1 MNTEVKKMS
10 FLTKTLAKEVLS
22 EYPCSVH
29 ICINP
34 YYWLD
39 NGSICGLGDFKPD
52 EVDRLAKLL
61 DEVSEQIYKETG
73 FYISS
78 IDWFDIFPKDNSL
91 LEVRN
96 KEAVE
101 RLEASLSSL

>member
-1 MNTEVKKMS
+1 MS
-10 FLTKTLAKEVLS
+10 NINYKELAKEVLS

-34 YYWLD
+34 YYWL
-39 NGSICGLGDFKPD
+39 NKGIICDLGDFKPTD
-52 EVDRLAKLL
+52 VDRLAKLL

-78 IDWFDIFPKDNSL
+78 IDWLDIFPEDQSL
-91 LEVRN
+91 LDARN
-96 KEAVE
+96 KEATKC
-101 RLEASLSSL
+101 LEALLSSL

>member
-1 MNTEVKKMS
+1 MS
-10 FLTKTLAKEVLS
+10 FTTKTLAKEVLS

-34 YYWLD
+34 YYWQD
-39 NGSICGLGDFKPD
+39 KGSICGLGDFKPT

-78 IDWFDIFPKDNSL
+78 IDWLDIFPEDESL
-91 LEVRN
+91 LDARK
-96 KEAVE
+96 KEATE
-101 RLEASLSSL
+101 RIEALFSSM

>member
-1 MNTEVKKMS
+1 MS
-10 FLTKTLAKEVLS
+10 FTTKTLAKEVLS
-22 EYPCSVH
+22 EYPCNVH

-34 YYWLD
+34 YYWQD
-39 NGSICGLGDFKPD
+39 NGSICGLGDFKPN

-78 IDWFDIFPKDNSL
+78 IDWLDIFPEDKSSL
-91 LEVRN
+91 DARN
-96 KEAVE
+96 KEANKEFDV
-101 RLEASLSSL
+101 LLSSL

>member
-1 MNTEVKKMS
+1 MS

-34 YYWLD
+34 YYWQD

-52 EVDRLAKLL
+52 EVERLAKLL

-78 IDWFDIFPKDNSL
+78 IDWLDIFPEDESL
-91 LEVRN
+91 LDARI
-96 KEAVE
+96 KEATE
-101 RLEASLSSL
+101 SLETLLSSL

>member
-1 MNTEVKKMS
+1 MS

-34 YYWLD
+34 YYWQD

-52 EVDRLAKLL
+52 EVERVAKLL

-73 FYISS
+73 YYISS
-78 IDWFDIFPKDNSL
+78 IDWLDIFPEDKSL
-91 LEVRN
+91 VDARI
-96 KEAVE
+96 KEATE
-101 RLEASLSSL
+101 SFETLLSSL

>member
-1 MNTEVKKMS
+1 MS

-22 EYPCSVH
+22 KYPCSVH

-34 YYWLD
+34 YYWQD
-39 NGSICGLGDFKPD
+39 NGSICGLGNFKPD
-52 EVDRLAKLL
+52 EVERLAKLL

-78 IDWFDIFPKDNSL
+78 IDWLDIFPEDKSL
-91 LEVRN
+91 LEARIKKSQEEV
-96 KEAVE
+96 AT
-101 RLEASLSSL
+101 LFSSL

>member
-1 MNTEVKKMS
+1 MS
-10 FLTKTLAKEVLS
+10 IDYRNLAKEVLS

-34 YYWLD
+34 YYWL
-39 NGSICGLGDFKPD
+39 NKGIICDLGDFKPTD
-52 EVDRLAKLL
+52 VDRLAKLL

-73 FYISS
+73 YYISS
-78 IDWFDIFPKDNSL
+78 IDWFDIFPEDKSL

-96 KEAVE
+96 EEATKC
-101 RLEASLSSL
+101 LEALLSSL

>member
-1 MNTEVKKMS
+1 MS

-34 YYWLD
+34 YYWQD
-39 NGSICGLGDFKPD
+39 GGAICGLGDFKPD
-52 EVDRLAKLL
+52 EVERLAKLL

-78 IDWFDIFPKDNSL
+78 IDWLDIFPEDKSFLDARIKKAQE
-91 LEVRN
+91 EV
-96 KEAVE
+96 AT
-101 RLEASLSSL
+101 LFSSL

>member
-1 MNTEVKKMS
+1 MS

-34 YYWLD
+34 YCWQD
-39 NGSICGLGDFKPD
+39 KGFICRLGDFKPN

-78 IDWFDIFPKDNSL
+78 IDWLDIFPEDKSL
-91 LEVRN
+91 LDARM
-96 KEAVE
+96 KEA
-101 RLEASLSSL
+101 LLSSL

>member
-1 MNTEVKKMS
+1 MSNTNYKE
-10 FLTKTLAKEVLS
+10 LAKEVLS

-34 YYWLD
+34 YYWL
-39 NGSICGLGDFKPD
+39 NKGIICDLGDFKPTD
-52 EVDRLAKLL
+52 VDRLAKLL

-73 FYISS
+73 YYMSS
-78 IDWFDIFPKDNSL
+78 IDWLDIFPEDKSL

-96 KEAVE
+96 KEATKC
-101 RLEASLSSL
+101 LEALLSSL

>member
-1 MNTEVKKMS
+1 MS

-34 YYWLD
+34 YYWQD

-52 EVDRLAKLL
+52 EVERLAKLL

-73 FYISS
+73 YYISS
-78 IDWFDIFPKDNSL
+78 IDWLDIFPEDKSL
-91 LEVRN
+91 VDARI
-96 KEAVE
+96 KEATE
-101 RLEASLSSL
+101 SFETLLRSL

>member
-1 MNTEVKKMS
+1 MS

-34 YYWLD
+34 YYWQD

-52 EVDRLAKLL
+52 EVERLAKLL

-78 IDWFDIFPKDNSL
+78 IDWLDIFPEDESL
-91 LEVRN
+91 LDAHI
-96 KEAVE
+96 KEATE
-101 RLEASLSSL
+101 SLETLLSSL

>member
-1 MNTEVKKMS
+1 MS

-22 EYPCSVH
+22 EYPCSIH

-34 YYWLD
+34 YYWQD

-52 EVDRLAKLL
+52 EVERLAKLL

-78 IDWFDIFPKDNSL
+78 IDWLDIFPEDKSFLDA
-91 LEVRN
+91 RI
-96 KEAVE
+96 KEATE
-101 RLEASLSSL
+101 SLETLLSSL

>member
-1 MNTEVKKMS
+1 MS

-34 YYWLD
+34 YYWQD

-52 EVDRLAKLL
+52 EVERLAKLL

-73 FYISS
+73 YYISS
-78 IDWFDIFPKDNSL
+78 IDWLDIFPEDKSL
-91 LEVRN
+91 VDARI
-96 KEAVE
+96 KEATE
-101 RLEASLSSL
+101 SFETLLSSL

>member
-1 MNTEVKKMS
+1 MS

-34 YYWLD
+34 YYWQD

-52 EVDRLAKLL
+52 EVERLAKLL

-73 FYISS
+73 YYISS
-78 IDWFDIFPKDNSL
+78 IDWLDIFPEDKSL
-91 LEVRN
+91 VDARI
-96 KEAVE
+96 KEATE
-101 RLEASLSSL
+101 SFETFLSSL

>member
-1 MNTEVKKMS
+1 MS

-22 EYPCSVH
+22 EYSCSVH

-34 YYWLD
+34 YYWQD

-52 EVDRLAKLL
+52 EVERLAKLL
-61 DEVSEQIYKETG
+61 DEVSDQIYKETG

-78 IDWFDIFPKDNSL
+78 IDWLDIFPEDKSL
-91 LEVRN
+91 LDARN
-96 KEAVE
+96 KEATKC
-101 RLEASLSSL
+101 LEALLSSL

>member
-1 MNTEVKKMS
+1 MS

-34 YYWLD
+34 YYWQD

-52 EVDRLAKLL
+52 EVERLAKLL

-78 IDWFDIFPKDNSL
+78 IDWLDIFPEDESL
-91 LEVRN
+91 LDARI
-96 KEAVE
+96 KEATKS
-101 RLEASLSSL
+101 LETLLSSL

>member
-1 MNTEVKKMS
+1 MNKEHYKV
-10 FLTKTLAKEVLS
+10 LAKEVLS

-34 YYWLD
+34 YYWQD

-52 EVDRLAKLL
+52 EVERLAKLL

-73 FYISS
+73 YYISS
-78 IDWFDIFPKDNSL
+78 IDWLDIFPEDKSL
-91 LEVRN
+91 VDARI
-96 KEAVE
+96 KEATE
-101 RLEASLSSL
+101 SFETLLSSL

>member
-1 MNTEVKKMS
+1 MS

-34 YYWLD
+34 YYWQD

-52 EVDRLAKLL
+52 EVERLAKLL

-73 FYISS
+73 YYISS
-78 IDWFDIFPKDNSL
+78 IDWLDIFPEDKSL
-91 LEVRN
+91 VDARI
-96 KEAVE
+96 KEATE
-101 RLEASLSSL
+101 SFKTLLSSL

>member
-1 MNTEVKKMS
+1 MS

-34 YYWLD
+34 YYWQD

-52 EVDRLAKLL
+52 EVERLAKLL

-73 FYISS
+73 YYISS
-78 IDWFDIFPKDNSL
+78 IDWLDIFPEDKFLVDA
-91 LEVRN
+91 RI
-96 KEAVE
+96 KEATE
-101 RLEASLSSL
+101 SFETLLSSL